1 MTVSDPYRA
10 RRRMP
15 NLPEREPLDD
25 RPPRVLAHVHLYPP
39 GHNAGA
45 EVMLHTMLRH
55 LQADGWDAQVIAMQY
70 RGRPYE
76 WDGIPVEATPI
87 DADLPRF
94 YGWADVVVTH
104 LDATRSAMAW
114 ARRGRPLVHLVHNHR
129 QLAHHKVT
137 PAGAQLVVWNSRW
150 VEREH
155 GMWTGDTMIVRPP
168 VNSRDYATGNFRRY
182 ERGTVTLLNLAEAKG
197 GPLFWRLARKRPDL
211 RFVGVRGAYAAQHEP
226 PAGLANVTVLDH
238 GPDVLSIY
246 RDTRVL
252 AVPSSYES
260 WGRVA
265 VEAMASGIP
274 VVAHPT
280 PGLLE
285 ALTLADGT
293 PAALFA
299 DRDSD
304 QAWLAAL
311 SRLDDLGE
319 WRRFAELARRRS
331 AELDQVGAQDL
342 AAFAAAMRRLA
353 TEPVPAG
360 RVLGL

>member
-1 MTVSDPYRA
+1 
-10 RRRMP
+10 MP
-15 NLPEREPLDD
+15 ALPEREALDG
-25 RPPRVLAHVHLYPP
+25 RPPRLLAHVHLYPP
-39 GHNAGA
+39 AHNAGA
-45 EVMLHTMLRH
+45 EVMLHAMLRH
-55 LQADGWDAQVIAMQY
+55 LQAEGWAVQVIAMQY
-70 RGRPYE
+70 RGRPYV
-76 WDGIPVEATPI
+76 WDEVPVEATPI
-87 DADLPRF
+87 DHDLPRF

-129 QLAHHKVT
+129 QLAHHKVQ
-137 PAGAQLVVWNSRW
+137 PSGAQLVVWNSRW
-150 VEREH
+150 VEKEH
-155 GMWTGDTMIVRPP
+155 GFWSGDTMIVRPP
-168 VNSRDYATGNFRRY
+168 VHSRDYATENARRF

-226 PAGLANVTVLDH
+226 PKGLANAKVVDH
-238 GPDVLSIY
+238 SPDVLPIY

-274 VVAHPT
+274 VIAHPT

-285 ALTLADGT
+285 ALTLNNRK

-304 QAWLAAL
+304 EAWHRALA
-311 SRLDDLGE
+311 RLDDLGE
-319 WRRFAELARRRS
+319 YRRYAELARRRS
-331 AELDQVGAQDL
+331 AELDQVTAADL
-342 AAFAAAMRRLA
+342 AAFAQAMHRLA